1 MNLDFVLTILVLV
14 LALAGLAYPLYR
26 ARTQIAGVNVST
38 LDDLLAQRDGVY
50 ATLRDLELD
59 QELGKLDASDYT
71 SLRERYMLRATEI
84 LQQLDVLRG
93 EGGGQEA
100 SAEIE
105 QEVAA
110 LRKTT
115 KDEGRFAEKRLATAD
130 DGQRTVDAKTKVA
143 PSKAGTKQGDA
154 AVDMFCTN
162 CGRPYKPGDKFC
174 ARCGHALG

>member
-26 ARTQIAGVNVST
+26 ARTQVAGVNVST

-59 QELGKLDASDYT
+59 QELGKLDANDYA

-93 EGGGQEA
+93 EGGGQVA

-105 QEVAA
+105 KEVAA
-110 LRKTT
+110 MRKTT
-115 KDEGRFAEKRLATAD
+115 KEKGRFAEPRLATNDDGRIAD
-130 DGQRTVDAKTKVA
+130 DKTKIA
-143 PSKAGTKQGDA
+143 PAKAGMKQGAPA
-154 AVDMFCTN
+154 AEMFCTN
-162 CGRPYKPGDKFC
+162 CGRPYKQGDKFC
-174 ARCGHALG
+174 ARCGHALE

>member
-26 ARTQIAGVNVST
+26 ARTQFAGVDVST

-59 QELGKLDASDYT
+59 QALGKLDANDYA

-93 EGGGQEA
+93 EGGSQIA

-105 QEVAA
+105 KEVVA

-115 KDEGRFAEKRLATAD
+115 KDEGRFAEKRLATN
-130 DGQRTVDAKTKVA
+130 DGEQRVDTNALVAQKSAKE
-143 PSKAGTKQGDA
+143 KAA
-154 AVDMFCTN
+154 AADMFCTN